1 MSYSNVSKSTK
12 RRRFL
17 EDVETINFLVENQQS
32 QVSPQPSSTSRHT
45 ESNLTINVQ
54 NESLIDIDS
63 NFSMC
68 DTTFIVPKYPLPS
81 YDFSNDNH
89 NILFNVS
96 SSDSDDDQRST
107 TNLNKISNDSND
119 SILPL
124 LSKWAVDHN
133 ITLTALSSLLKV
145 LKVHDCFKY
154 FPVDARTVL
163 KTKNNS
169 QHNTHTIVPV
179 QPGFY
184 YHFGIANGLKSDYNL
199 MSILGEKIKLIIG
212 IDGLPLTKSS
222 SSMFWPILGYARY
235 SGKPRVFLIGLY
247 WGREKPHSSNL
258 YLKNLVDELKY
269 LSVNGMVSDFGKKYV
284 TVDTICCDAPAK
296 SFILYTK
303 GHTGYYSCSRCTVE
317 GERVNN
323 TMCFLGSNFP
333 KRTHMDFLNRID
345 DEHHIGET
353 VSILTEI
360 PQINMID
367 NFSMDYMHLVC
378 LGIVKKLI
386 SLWLGI
392 FKKAPVQVRLQS
404 RDVNIISNHLLY
416 IKSSIPCDF
425 SRKPRGL
432 NEVARWKAT
441 EFRLF
446 LLYTGPVVLKGILSK
461 DCFLHFICLHVAFR
475 IILSSNSSKKLVDFS
490 EKILLHFVEKFEELY
505 GAQFVSH
512 NVHGLLHVVDDY
524 RKFGCLDKCSCF
536 PFENYM
542 KFLKKMIR
550 KHEKPL
556 EQVINRY
563 QEFMTYSESKLS
575 SNISNEVIYKKIHNN
590 GPLLEHLTAPQYQII
605 IKNNV
610 KINTKSISDN
620 YIGFEDDKKLLIF
633 KVFNICHNSVNGR
646 NVFLVRQFKHVEYYY
661 LKPINSLKLGIAYVN
676 NLSEEFTTVDI
687 DLTNFFKYIVL
698 CDSDNKNIAF
708 PILHSNDT

>member
-17 EDVETINFLVENQQS
+17 EDVETINFLVENQS
-32 QVSPQPSSTSRHT
+32 QVSPQPSTSQHT
-45 ESNLTINVQ
+45 DSNLTLDVQ
-54 NESLIDIDS
+54 NSSFINIDS

-68 DTTFIVPKYPLPS
+68 DKTFIEPKYLLQS
-81 YDFSNDNH
+81 NDFSNDNH
-89 NILFNVS
+89 NIFIIVS
-96 SSDSDDDQRST
+96 SSDSEDDQRLT
-107 TNLNKISNDSND
+107 TNSNEISNDGND

-145 LKVHDCFKY
+145 MKVHNCFKY

-163 KTKNNS
+163 KINVNS
-169 QHNTHTIVPV
+169 QLNAQKIVPV

-184 YHFGIANGLKSDYNL
+184 YHFGIANGLKFDYNL
-199 MSILGEKIKLIIG
+199 MSILGDEIKLIIG

-269 LSVNGMVSDFGKKYV
+269 LSENGMVSDFGKKYV
-284 TVDTICCDAPAK
+284 SVDTFCCDAPAK

-303 GHTGYYSCSRCTVE
+303 GHTGYYSCSRCIVE

-392 FKKAPVQVRLQS
+392 FKKAPLQVRLLS
-404 RDVNIISNHLLY
+404 RDVNIISDHLLY
-416 IKSSIPCDF
+416 NKSSIPCDF

-446 LLYTGPVVLKGILSK
+446 LLYTGPVVLKGILSN

-475 IILSSNSSKKLVDFS
+475 ILLSSNSSKKLVDFS
-490 EKILLHFVEKFEELY
+490 EKILLYFVEKFEELY

-512 NVHGLLHVVDDY
+512 NVHGLIHVVDDY
-524 RKFGCLDKCSCF
+524 RKFGSLDNCSCF

-550 KHEKPL
+550 KQEKPL

-563 QEFMTYSESKLS
+563 QEFMTFGESMLS
-575 SNISNEVIYKKIHNN
+575 TNLCNEVIYKKLHSN
-590 GPLLEHLTAPQYQII
+590 GPLLEHLTAPQYQIV
-605 IKNNV
+605 IKHDV

-620 YIGFEDDKKLLIF
+620 YIGFKYDKKLFIF
-633 KVFNICHNSVNGR
+633 KVFNICHNSVSGR
-646 NVFLVRQFKHVEYYY
+646 KVFLVRQFKDVECYF
-661 LKPINSLKLGIAYVN
+661 LKPINSLQLGIAYVN
-676 NLSEEFTTVDI
+676 KLSEEFTTVDI

-698 CDSDNKNIAF
+698 CDRDNKNIAF